1 MACYSAAI
9 DGVWALDGAAR
20 TDRRISA
27 VAAAWRTTRIGFMGD
42 TDEKVVVG
50 DRAIFLYGR
59 NRALM
64 DVLSLEDAC

>member
-1 MACYSAAI
+1 
-9 DGVWALDGAAR
+9 
-20 TDRRISA
+20 
-27 VAAAWRTTRIGFMGD
+27 MGD